1 MRVISDIEYAAGLK
15 MDLYRPDADGFDLIV
30 WFHGG
35 GLESG
40 CRADGAGLGAAFAAH
55 GFGFVSADYR
65 MYPAARYP
73 DYLLDGAQAV
83 AFMLRQAKAYG
94 GSGRVIVSGQSAGAY
109 MTMLLALNPAFL
121 RNAGADRS
129 AVAAYISDSAQQTTH
144 FNVLRERGEDSRAE
158 RIDPAAPLWYVGA
171 ERLPAPLLLIA
182 YRDDIPCRPEQNALL
197 CRSVRRFHPD
207 APIELVLLP
216 GGHCAGSSR
225 PAENGEYPFVTETL
239 RFLHETIEQRTE
251 E

>member
-15 MDLYRPDADGFDLIV
+15 MDLYLPDADGFDLIV

-35 GLESG
+35 GLENG
-40 CRADGAGLGAAFAAH
+40 CRADGAGLGASFAAQGY
-55 GFGFVSADYR
+55 GFASADYR

-83 AFMLRQAKAYG
+83 AFVQRQAKAYG

-109 MTMLLALNPAFL
+109 MTMLLALNPALL
-121 RNAGADRS
+121 RNAGADRTS
-129 AVAAYISDSAQQTTH
+129 VAAFVSDSAQQTTH
-144 FNVLRERGEDSRAE
+144 YNVLRERGEDSRAE

-171 ERLPAPLLLIA
+171 ERLPAPMLLIA
-182 YRDDIPCRPEQNALL
+182 YENDIPCRPEQNALL
-197 CRSVRRFHPD
+197 CRSVRRFEPD

-216 GGHCAGSSR
+216 GGHCAGSSH

-239 RFLHETIEQRTE
+239 RFLQRTIEQETE

>member
-40 CRADGAGLGAAFAAH
+40 CRADGAGLGAAFTAH
-55 GFGFVSADYR
+55 GCGFASADYR

-129 AVAAYISDSAQQTTH
+129 AVAAYISDSAQQHTA
-144 FNVLRERGEDSRAE
+144 FGFE
-158 RIDPAAPLWYVGA
+158 I
-171 ERLPAPLLLIA
+171 
-182 YRDDIPCRPEQNALL
+182 
-197 CRSVRRFHPD
+197 SVKQQLKNQSNNKRND
-207 APIELVLLP
+207 ELAV
-216 GGHCAGSSR
+216 H
-225 PAENGEYPFVTETL
+225 
-239 RFLHETIEQRTE
+239 Q
-251 E
+251 